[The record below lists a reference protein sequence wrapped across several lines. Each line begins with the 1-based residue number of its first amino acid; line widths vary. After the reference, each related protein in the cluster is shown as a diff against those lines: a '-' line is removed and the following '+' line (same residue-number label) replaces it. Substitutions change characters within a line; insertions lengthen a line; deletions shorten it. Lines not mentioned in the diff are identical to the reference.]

1 MKKMELYKG
10 FLSEIDFNKDDGIFV
25 GNVTN
30 TKDYIAFHGESMDDI
45 IKNFHNIIDEYIDL
59 LKVEGKV

>member
-1 MKKMELYKG
+1 MKKELYKG
-10 FLSEIDFNKDDGIFV
+10 FLSEINFNKDDGIFV

-30 TKDYIAFHGESMDDI
+30 TKDYIAFHGESTDDI